1 MTMRSGRDEMIK
13 EFGSTRWKIVWFL
26 TLISLVRSM
35 DAVNFSVAAKQIMPE
50 YGLTEVQMGVLYTAF
65 TSGYG
70 LFHIPGGWLGDV
82 VGPRLTLTVAIL
94 WWSIFTGL
102 TAMAGELPGVW

>member
-1 MTMRSGRDEMIK
+1 MREVEKITSI
-13 EFGSTRWKIVWFL
+13 RWRILYLL
-26 TLISLVRSM
+26 TFVSLVRSM

-70 LFHIPGGWLGDV
+70 LFTFPAGG
-82 VGPRLTLTVAIL
+82 
-94 WWSIFTGL
+94 
-102 TAMAGELPGVW
+102 